1 MDLQFSYRKPLSCDT
16 NKSRPFSYSFQKS
29 HLVLPMEPSVVFRK
43 TFQTWLQLTTKWYFA
58 CPGRHFLKKCAW
70 AARINRDNVIAVTS
84 GVNPKCTSS
93 KGLKG
98 SDKSIF
104 DPMNQMVCVG
114 TAGER
119 ELFFVGG
126 IMLRIN

>member
-1 MDLQFSYRKPLSCDT
+1 MK
-16 NKSRPFSYSFQKS
+16 
-29 HLVLPMEPSVVFRK
+29 PSVVFRK
-43 TFQTWLQLTTKWYFA
+43 TVSDLATIDNEMVLRM
-58 CPGRHFLKKCAW
+58 PGKVFPEKCAW

-93 KGLKG
+93 KGLRG

>member
-1 MDLQFSYRKPLSCDT
+1 M
-16 NKSRPFSYSFQKS
+16 
-29 HLVLPMEPSVVFRK
+29 VLRM
-43 TFQTWLQLTTKWYFA
+43 
-58 CPGRHFLKKCAW
+58 PGKAFPEKCAW

-126 IMLRIN
+126 IMLRIYQRRLNFKKRNRTVFICKAGWGNFRI

>member
-1 MDLQFSYRKPLSCDT
+1 MRHKKEPTILLFISEIAPRVTYGTISCLQKNVSDLATID
-16 NKSRPFSYSFQKS
+16 NEM
-29 HLVLPMEPSVVFRK
+29 VLRMPGKVF
-43 TFQTWLQLTTKWYFA
+43 
-58 CPGRHFLKKCAW
+58 PEKCAW

-93 KGLKG
+93 KGLRG

>member
-1 MDLQFSYRKPLSCDT
+1 MRHKKEPT
-16 NKSRPFSYSFQKS
+16 FSYSFQKS

-43 TFQTWLQLTTKWYFA
+43 TVSDLVTIDNEMVLRM
-58 CPGRHFLKKCAW
+58 PGKAFPEKCAW

-93 KGLKG
+93 KGLRG